1 VLTIHTNQSGDIKEG
16 GASKKDKEELEKLRK
31 AADDIDSDR
40 SKYRAV
46 VSVLML
52 REGWDVRN
60 VTTIVGLRPYKSD
73 AKILP
78 EQTIGRG
85 LRKMF
90 GLDVPEKLVV
100 VGTAHFL
107 AFVETLKTEGVE
119 FQYSPMGGGTRT
131 KSPLIIEI
139 DTTDPYKDLDAL
151 DIALPILTPRIQ
163 REYRNL
169 EAVDVEAMRFAPL
182 TLKNYPPDE
191 LKTIVFKDIDDRFS
205 HETIFQDHLPD
216 PRNVLRF
223 FTKGIMQ
230 DSRLVSGFE
239 VLYPKVETLLRE
251 RLFGETVDLEA
262 ARTLKNLSEALTK
275 DTIFKLFKKAI
286 DEMTVVEKGE
296 TVIRGWLS
304 LKKAKSK
311 VVENQPFLI
320 AKKSIFNKV
329 VGDNGFELDMAAMLE
344 RLPDVAAFAKN
355 SMGEGGVNF
364 FIEYQKENG
373 NLAFYYPDF
382 FVKTTDGKVFVLE
395 TKGREDLD
403 DLRKIQRLAAWC
415 ADVNALQERTQFAPV
430 YVKQEDWDK
439 KRQDLKSFA
448 EVAAIFAVEAFQK

>member
-1 VLTIHTNQSGDIKEG
+1 
-16 GASKKDKEELEKLRK
+16 
-31 AADDIDSDR
+31 
-40 SKYRAV
+40 
-46 VSVLML
+46 
-52 REGWDVRN
+52 
-60 VTTIVGLRPYKSD
+60 
-73 AKILP
+73 
-78 EQTIGRG
+78 
-85 LRKMF
+85 
-90 GLDVPEKLVV
+90 
-100 VGTAHFL
+100 
-107 AFVETLKTEGVE
+107 
-119 FQYSPMGGGTRT
+119 
-131 KSPLIIEI
+131 
-139 DTTDPYKDLDAL
+139 
-151 DIALPILTPRIQ
+151 
-163 REYRNL
+163 L

-182 TLKNYPPDE
+182 TLKSYPPDE

-205 HETIFQDHLPD
+205 HETLFMDHLPD
-216 PRNVLRF
+216 HRNVLRF

-286 DEMTVVEKGE
+286 DELTVIEKGE

-311 VVENQPFLI
+311 VVENQRFLI

-344 RLPDVAAFAKN
+344 RLPDVQAFAKN

-382 FVKTTDGKVFVLE
+382 FVKTADGRVFILE

-439 KRQDLKSFA
+439 KRSDLKSFA
-448 EVAAIFAVEAFQK
+448 ELAAIFKA